1 MLVAFAIII
10 SPLSLYFS
18 FPFRAGQYFFC
29 TVQFGAASM
38 MFVVG
43 LLGVAPIQYARSM
56 LLLLLLARAKGSFPP
71 PSSWQKKSSFNWQLA
86 GRSSVCK
93 FAFPANFGT
102 THLLACR
109 QMSFLFQQLH
119 QKQKKP
125 STGRERRLQSRN
137 TQIHTHCR
145 HTTFLNK
152 YLSGKAKE
160 MERGKG
166 KVENR
171 IERCKKSMML
181 SREYYENRWQSSL
194 TVCLLQCSATSR
206 SISTDSEYISQS
218 KKGKKVKQKHIVWS
232 LVALNTKY

>member
-171 IERCKKSMML
+171 IERCKKVWCYRGNIMKIDDKV
-181 SREYYENRWQSSL
+181 RWRSACFSALLLPAQLAL
-194 TVCLLQCSATSR
+194 TVNTLANR
-206 SISTDSEYISQS
+206 RKE
-218 KKGKKVKQKHIVWS
+218 KKWNR
-232 LVALNTKY
+232 NTLSGH

>member
-1 MLVAFAIII
+1 MPDKDFFTRHPRKTATFVHCISDLQRIGRKRQTHWVHFGLLSLSLSLSFSFCPTVCLLSFFIISFLLYYLLPSRLVMLVAFAIII

-137 TQIHTHCR
+137 TQIHTH
-145 HTTFLNK
+145 TADTQPF
-152 YLSGKAKE
+152 
-160 MERGKG
+160 
-166 KVENR
+166 
-171 IERCKKSMML
+171 
-181 SREYYENRWQSSL
+181 
-194 TVCLLQCSATSR
+194 
-206 SISTDSEYISQS
+206 
-218 KKGKKVKQKHIVWS
+218 
-232 LVALNTKY
+232 